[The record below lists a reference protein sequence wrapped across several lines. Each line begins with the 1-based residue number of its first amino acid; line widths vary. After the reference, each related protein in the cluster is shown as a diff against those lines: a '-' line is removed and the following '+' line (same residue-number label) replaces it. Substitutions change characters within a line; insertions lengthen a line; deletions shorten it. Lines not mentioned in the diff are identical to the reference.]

1 MQVDELSLQHRHR
14 LAEHA
19 ALAECQCL
27 IQEASSGWQVTA
39 KAAGQS
45 SHAASQQAAQE
56 FMHAAT
62 RHLYYQRAL
71 LQLLLRQLTFC
82 VTELKGM
89 TCRQSPSTNMPCLSS
104 ECTQAVLQHTS
115 WDGHRQQPDCST
127 TASHALLHASTLMA
141 IEKKSV
147 AQLVQHLQLP
157 YDPCLPATKQ
167 QRAAQQLHGASQA
180 C

>member
-1 MQVDELSLQHRHR
+1 MDELSLQHRHR

-27 IQEASSGWQVTA
+27 IQEASSGWQATA
-39 KAAGQS
+39 KAADES
-45 SHAASQQAAQE
+45 THAASQQAAQE

-89 TCRQSPSTNMPCLSS
+89 I
-104 ECTQAVLQHTS
+104 
-115 WDGHRQQPDCST
+115 G
-127 TASHALLHASTLMA
+127 
-141 IEKKSV
+141 
-147 AQLVQHLQLP
+147 
-157 YDPCLPATKQ
+157 
-167 QRAAQQLHGASQA
+167 
-180 C
+180 